1 MKDFLKKVFKKS
13 CLAAG
18 AFALTQP
25 LLAQDQRV
33 VGVKGEFRARI
44 IDVDGKVID
53 DFRLGN
59 AATYE
64 GLNSLLNTGF
74 RGTTQVTTYYC
85 YPINGSGFSAVSV
98 NDTAASHSG
107 WTELT
112 SYSES
117 VRQTW
122 SPGAASAG
130 VITNSSPMSFTINT
144 STVSIQGIAIASV
157 NTKSSTSGIL
167 WATAVDSSP
176 RTLTNGQTFQVYYT
190 VTLTPI
196 S

>member
-1 MKDFLKKVFKKS
+1 MTPDFLKKLFKKS
-13 CLAAG
+13 ALALGVVSPAVPADLPNVG
-18 AFALTQP
+18 A
-25 LLAQDQRV
+25 
-33 VGVKGEFRARI
+33 KGEFRARI
-44 IDVDGKVID
+44 IDVDGTVLE
-53 DFRLGN
+53 DFKLGN

-74 RGTTQVTTYYC
+74 RGVTQITTYYC

-130 VITNSSPMSFTINT
+130 VITNSTAMSFTINT
-144 STVSIQGIAIASV
+144 STVSIQGIAIQTT
-157 NTKSSTSGIL
+157 NTKSSTSGVL
-167 WATAVDSSP
+167 WATAVDSSA

>member
-1 MKDFLKKVFKKS
+1 MRDFLRRIFRKS
-13 CLAAG
+13 LFAATVCI
-18 AFALTQP
+18 APDAYN
-25 LLAQDQRV
+25 
-33 VGVKGEFRARI
+33 VGVVGEFRARI
-44 IDVDGKVID
+44 IDVDGTVLE
-53 DFRLGN
+53 DFKIGN

-74 RGTTQVTTYYC
+74 RGVTPISTYYV

-98 NDTAASHSG
+98 NDTAASHAG

-117 VRQTW
+117 NRQTW
-122 SPGAASAG
+122 SPGAAAAG
-130 VITNSSPMSFTINT
+130 VITNTTPMSFTINT
-144 STVSIQGIAIASV
+144 TSVSIQGIAV
-157 NTKSSTSGIL
+157 QTTNTKSSTSGVL

>member
-1 MKDFLKKVFKKS
+1 MRSFLTKLFRRS
-13 CLAAG
+13 
-18 AFALTQP
+18 
-25 LLAQDQRV
+25 LLALGIVGGFASAAALDQYL

-44 IDVDGKVID
+44 IDVDGTVLD
-53 DFRLGN
+53 DYRLGN

-74 RGTTQVTTYYC
+74 RGVTPISTYYV

-112 SYSES
+112 SYSETN
-117 VRQTW
+117 RQTW

-130 VITNSSPMSFTINT
+130 VITNSTPMSFSINA
-144 STVSIQGIAIASV
+144 TVSIQGIAV
-157 NTKSSTSGIL
+157 QTTNTKSSTSGVL
-167 WATAVDSSP
+167 WATAVDNTP
-176 RTLTNGQTFQVYYT
+176 RSLTSGQTFQVYYT
-190 VTLTPI
+190 VTLTPV